1 MGRKTIVKTLLSSTQ
16 LSSGETATTS
26 IEVSRFTEA
35 TIFVEVTAKSGT
47 SPTLDADAQVSHDN
61 DVWHKHTA
69 LTQINDPT
77 ITYYADV
84 VKLTNISRYLRLNI
98 TIGGSSTPTMTAK
111 IIMILKD

>member
-1 MGRKTIVKTLLSSTQ
+1 M
-16 LSSGETATTS
+16 
-26 IEVSRFTEA
+26 
-35 TIFVEVTAKSGT
+35 
-47 SPTLDADAQVSHDN
+47 
-61 DVWHKHTA
+61 WHKHTA